1 MAVNVMRLSDYLMF
15 IPSVLSAY
23 RMDLCFVCA
32 WHTSVKYLFL
42 KR

>member
-1 MAVNVMRLSDYLMF
+1 MLRLSNYLMF

-23 RMDLCFVCA
+23 RMDLCFVCT